1 MSGIIGEFDGIL
13 IRLCR
18 CGAEPKVFEEGFA
31 RRSLDDDDEGIYFA
45 EPPTYTV
52 ECSEC
57 GCVMCLGKTPYE
69 VIEAWNDMVD
79 D

>member
-1 MSGIIGEFDGIL
+1 MSGMIGDTL

-52 ECSEC
+52 ECSENC
-57 GCVMCLGKTPYE
+57 GCVMCLGKTPDE
-69 VIEAWNDMVD
+69 VIEAWNDMVGD
-79 D
+79 